1 MQHISACLSKL
12 QYNTNIVLLFLFDIH
27 VLIEHM
33 YRKNPN
39 GSGMVLYNPLK
50 KRSALIA
57 NADRR

>member
-1 MQHISACLSKL
+1 MQHISACMSKL

-33 YRKNPN
+33 YRKNPI

-50 KRSALIA
+50 KKVST
-57 NADRR
+57 NS